1 MTTNLAIA
9 QQTVTGVISDDQ
21 GLPLPGASILIE
33 GTTTGVTT
41 DFDGNYSIMASD
53 GDVLVIS
60 YVGYQSQS
68 LIVGQDDTSVTL
80 IAGTQLDE
88 IVVSAL
94 GVSREKK
101 SLGYAQQSVQGETLV
116 QSKEVDLNVTLSGKV
131 AGVQMI
137 GGSSSNFDA
146 GFLRLRGETGV
157 LYVVDG
163 IKVNSMTDINT
174 DNIANISVLKGA
186 AATALYGAD
195 ALNGVVIVTSKKA
208 KEGESTFTVDH
219 TTNVTSVALLPEY
232 QNEYGGGYYTD
243 WDTFEYNPNTDPASW
258 AAFEGQKI
266 PYYAADESWGPKLD
280 GTLVR
285 HWDSWIPGHPEFG
298 QLRPWEPNP
307 NNIRNFY
314 DTGITN
320 NTTLALSL
328 IHI

>member
-1 MTTNLAIA
+1 
-9 QQTVTGVISDDQ
+9 
-21 GLPLPGASILIE
+21 
-33 GTTTGVTT
+33 
-41 DFDGNYSIMASD
+41 MASD

-174 DNIANISVLKGA
+174 DNIANISVLK
-186 AATALYGAD
+186 
-195 ALNGVVIVTSKKA
+195 
-208 KEGESTFTVDH
+208 
-219 TTNVTSVALLPEY
+219 
-232 QNEYGGGYYTD
+232 
-243 WDTFEYNPNTDPASW
+243 
-258 AAFEGQKI
+258 
-266 PYYAADESWGPKLD
+266 
-280 GTLVR
+280 
-285 HWDSWIPGHPEFG
+285 
-298 QLRPWEPNP
+298 
-307 NNIRNFY
+307 
-314 DTGITN
+314 
-320 NTTLALSL
+320 LSL
-328 IHI
+328 IHISEPTRPY